1 MDEEKNSG
9 DMEVSNEKNLIT
21 PEQANAR
28 TLQNELQWFQK
39 AADLRLKS
47 YLTPGEKQ
55 VDVLRM
61 EPPDISED
69 ESPYAKII
77 QHYNM
82 SNMERMV
89 VILALIA
96 HVCPQLLDVF
106 FTKNEMYSRGF
117 SEFGGLKGNYHSG
130 FLPTGETAAFLIA
143 GTNLSLRFKLMSLFD
158 PDHFFARDNILKI
171 EKEKSNEPQLSGQL
185 VLGSEYLSFMTI
197 GQPYKPTFSSEFP
210 AKRIT
215 TGLEWD
221 DLILDQAIMEEVF
234 EIIHWIEHHKT
245 VLFKWN
251 FHKVIKPGYRSLF
264 YGPPGTGKTLT
275 ASLLGKTTGLDV
287 YRVDLSKIVSKYIG
301 ETEKNMAN
309 IFDQAENKNWI
320 LFFDEADA
328 LFGKRTQTSDSK
340 DRHANQE
347 VAYLL
352 QRVEDFPGV
361 VILATNLRSNMDE
374 AFARRFQSM
383 IYFPMPGPRQRLK
396 LWHAAFRA
404 PLQLD
409 AAIKMEDIA
418 EKYEM
423 AGGAIINVL
432 NYCALNA
439 ARRGD
444 TTIFFHDI
452 LEGIRKEF
460 RKEGKTV

>member
-1 MDEEKNSG
+1 
-9 DMEVSNEKNLIT
+9 MEIKTDILT
-21 PEQANAR
+21 PDHANALS
-28 TLQNELQWFQK
+28 LQKDFHWFQQV
-39 AADLRLKS
+39 LERRMKS
-47 YLTPGEKQ
+47 YLQQTEPAFSIN
-55 VDVLRM
+55 DIP
-61 EPPDISED
+61 PPDISAD
-69 ESPYAKII
+69 ESPYARIVE
-77 QHYNM
+77 HYKM
-82 SNMERMV
+82 GVMERLLLL
-89 VILALIA
+89 LALSP

-106 FTKNEMYSRGF
+106 YTKNELYARGF

-130 FLPTGETAAFLIA
+130 FLPTGETASFLLA
-143 GTNLSLRFKLMSLFD
+143 GTNLSLRFRLLGMFD
-158 PDHFFARDNILKI
+158 PDHYFSRDNLLKL
-171 EKEKSNEPQLSGQL
+171 EKEKSNEPSLSGQL
-185 VLGSEYLSFMTI
+185 VLGSEYLSYMTQ
-197 GQPYKPTFSSEFP
+197 GTPYKPSFSAEFP
-210 AKRIT
+210 AKRINT
-215 TGLEWD
+215 NLDWE
-221 DLILDQAIMEEVF
+221 DLILDNAIMEDVF
-234 EIIHWIEHHKT
+234 EIIHWIEHHQT
-245 VLFKWN
+245 VLFKWE
-251 FHKVIKPGYRSLF
+251 FIRMIKPGYRSLF

-309 IFDQAENKNWI
+309 IFDQAENKRWI

-383 IYFPMPGPRQRLK
+383 IYFPMPGPKQRLK
-396 LWHAAFRA
+396 LWQAAFRQ
-404 PLQLD
+404 PLDLD
-409 AAIKMEDIA
+409 PDINLETIA

-423 AGGAIINVL
+423 AGGAIVNVL
-432 NYCALNA
+432 NFCALNA
-439 ARRGD
+439 AKRGE
-444 TTIFFHDI
+444 TKVYLYDI